1 MLSDEIMRTQQAD
14 VVIEAKNLG
23 KAYRIYANPK
33 DRLKQAIWG
42 KSKQYFKEFWALR
55 GADFSLTRGQS
66 LGIIGRNGSGKST
79 LLQMICGTLTPT
91 EGSVV
96 TNGRIAALLELGTG
110 FNPEFTGI
118 ENIYLNSL
126 LLGLSKS
133 KTEELLDDILSFA
146 DIGDFVYQPIKTYS
160 SGMVVRL
167 AFAVI
172 ANSGSD
178 ILVVDEALSVG
189 DVFFTQKCMRF
200 IKRFR
205 EENTLL
211 FVSHDSASI
220 TSLCDSAILLNAG
233 QIIKMGTPKEVT
245 EEYTSHVYRVQD
257 EATRKLKLEQPENPN
272 KTTSNKP
279 KDTNEWID
287 YRSRYINSTAGANL
301 LFIAKFDETI
311 LDSEG
316 FGNGDAEIKNVILLQ
331 ASTGRPLR
339 VGMGGE
345 GVVLRIEGIANK
357 TIERPIIGFV
367 LKDAKG
373 QVLLGDNT
381 ANQLEQLTGLKIQPI
396 QAGCK
401 FQADFEY
408 TMPLLPK
415 GKYSIT
421 AGVANGTQLE
431 HTQLQW
437 LTDALIFESSCT
449 SIAAGLAGLAM
460 HDIRLIINPS

>member
-1 MLSDEIMRTQQAD
+1 MSSEGTVRPEHQNVA
-14 VVIEAKNLG
+14 VEARNLG
-23 KAYRIYANPK
+23 KSYRIYRSPK
-33 DRLKQAIWG
+33 DRLKQAVWG
-42 KSKQYFKEFWALR
+42 SRRQYFQEFWALR
-55 GADFSLTRGQS
+55 GVDFTVQRGQS

-79 LLQMICGTLTPT
+79 LLQMLCGTLTPT
-91 EGSVV
+91 EGSV
-96 TNGRIAALLELGTG
+96 TTHGRIAALLELGSG

-126 LLGLSKS
+126 LLGLSRS
-133 KTEELLDDILSFA
+133 KTDELLDDILAFA

-172 ANSGSD
+172 ANSQPD

-205 EENTLL
+205 EEQTLL
-211 FVSHDSASI
+211 FVSHDSASV

-233 QIIKMGTPKEVT
+233 QIIKFGTPKEVT
-245 EEYTSHVYRVQD
+245 EEYTSSVYIEQD
-257 EATRKLKLEQPENPN
+257 RDTQKLSARTGKLLKQVPSRQMEAAG
-272 KTTSNKP
+272 
-279 KDTNEWID
+279 DWVD
-287 YRSRYINSTAGANL
+287 YRSEFINTTKGANL
-301 LFIAKFDETI
+301 LYITQFNASI
-311 LDSEG
+311 LDSDG
-316 FGNGDAEIKNVILLQ
+316 FGNGDAEIRNVTLLQ
-331 ASTGRPLR
+331 TSTGKPLH

-345 GVVLRIEGIANK
+345 RVVLRIEGIANRP
-357 TIERPIIGFV
+357 IDLPIIGFV
-367 LKDAKG
+367 LKDGKG

-381 ANQLEQLTGLKIQPI
+381 ANQLEQLASGKHQPI
-396 QAGCK
+396 QAGET

-421 AGVANGTQLE
+421 AGIANGTQLE
-431 HTQLQW
+431 HVQLQW
-437 LTDALIFESSCT
+437 LTEALIFESSCT
-449 SIAAGLAGLAM
+449 SIAAGLAGVAM
-460 HDIRLIINPS
+460 HNITLTVNPI

>member
-1 MLSDEIMRTQQAD
+1 MSSEEAVQPGYPD
-14 VVIEAKNLG
+14 VAIEAKNLG
-23 KAYRIYANPK
+23 KSYRIYGNPK
-33 DRLKQAIWG
+33 DRLKQAVWG
-42 KSKQYFKEFWALR
+42 RKRQYFQEFWALQ
-55 GADFSLTRGQS
+55 GASFTVNRGQS

-91 EGSVV
+91 EGSV
-96 TNGRIAALLELGTG
+96 TTHGRIAALLELGSG

-133 KTEELLDDILSFA
+133 KTDELLEDILAFA

-172 ANSGSD
+172 ANSSPD

-211 FVSHDSASI
+211 FVSHDSASV
-220 TSLCDSAILLNAG
+220 TSLCDVAILLNAG
-233 QIIKMGTPKEVT
+233 VITRIGSPKEVT
-245 EEYTSHVYRVQD
+245 EEYTSSVYIGQDINTSKLPVDAMTPTKEAKSQKPRVD
-257 EATRKLKLEQPENPN
+257 
-272 KTTSNKP
+272 
-279 KDTNEWID
+279 NEWID
-287 YRSRYINSTAGANL
+287 YRSQLFNSSKGDNFLAITQFA
-301 LFIAKFDETI
+301 ESI
-311 LDSEG
+311 LDAES
-316 FGNGDAEIKNVILLQ
+316 FGNGDAEIKHVSLLEAFSRQ
-331 ASTGRPLR
+331 PLHIGR
-339 VGMGGE
+339 GGE
-345 GVVLRIEGIANK
+345 RVVLRIEGIANK
-357 TIERPIIGFV
+357 TVERPIVGFV
-367 LKDAKG
+367 LKDGKG

-381 ANQLEQLTGLKIQPI
+381 ANTLEHLSGEELQPI
-396 QAGCK
+396 QAGET

-415 GKYSIT
+415 GRYSIT
-421 AGVANGTQLE
+421 TGIANGTQLE
-431 HTQLQW
+431 HVQLQW

-449 SIAAGLAGLAM
+449 SIAAGLAGVAM
-460 HDIRLIINPS
+460 HNITLTLNPN